1 MLRLALVTSA
11 SPSDEDLR
19 TRLLRVAATITV
31 ADGWSKMTMSRLADE
46 AGVSR
51 QSVYNTFGSK
61 PALAQALVMSELSVF
76 LGKVVDA
83 FEGSDGDPVRA
94 VHDAALGVL
103 LLSRKSPLLRAAVA
117 GSHGANSELL
127 PLLTTDNEQ
136 LLGTAKRVVTDGMLR
151 FQLPLD
157 RAQLDIG
164 VDVIVR
170 TVLSHVIQPSGSPE
184 ETADGIA
191 WIAGA
196 ALRSAD

>member
-1 MLRLALVTSA
+1 MTSA
-11 SPSDEDLR
+11 SPADEDLR
-19 TRLLRVAATITV
+19 TRLLRVAATMTV

-83 FEGSDGDPVRA
+83 FEGSGGDPVKA

-136 LLGTAKRVVTDGMLR
+136 LLATAKRVVTDGMLR

-170 TVLSHVIQPSGSPE
+170 TVLSHVIQPSSTPE
-184 ETADGIA
+184 KTATGIA
-191 WIAGA
+191 WVA
-196 ALRSAD
+196 SAVLHWAE